1 MNSIFR
7 QLRSFR
13 LGYTEEHPYPWK
25 WTTPIVLSAFL
36 LISVF
41 LAALNVP
48 LSAYNIVQEF
58 TYRPN
63 DTLPAV
69 ALSSLVPSVF
79 QQSAVTFTPQ
89 LLTVGDIIK
98 LNGSLF
104 EYTIVDAF
112 DGLDE
117 TKPVSS
123 FSYYN
128 NPLSEGCDV
137 TNVTINIGL
146 TRVGE
151 GSDWLGQFEIQ
162 VRIVF
167 ITTIEVRTRP
177 RLRSPAESRLSFTW
191 YGLGFHP

>member
-1 MNSIFR
+1 MESILR

-13 LGYTEEHPYPWK
+13 LGYTEERPYPWK

-36 LISVF
+36 LISAF

-69 ALSSLVPSVF
+69 ALSSLVPSVL
-79 QQSAVTFTPQ
+79 QQSANSFTPQ
-89 LLTVGDIIK
+89 LLTVGDVIK

-137 TNVTINIGL
+137 
-146 TRVGE
+146 
-151 GSDWLGQFEIQ
+151 
-162 VRIVF
+162 VRMASS
-167 ITTIEVRTRP
+167 E
-177 RLRSPAESRLSFTW
+177 LRSF
-191 YGLGFHP
+191 